1 MAVVVVQLGQCGNQV
16 GSQLFSTLHSDSL
29 GLTKHTSYV
38 ECSLDRFFYERDDD
52 LPPLARAVLIDME
65 TKVVHGALTDRKR
78 DRGWLYDPSSTH
90 QGRRGSGNNW
100 ANGYCKQGPIACDS
114 IMDLVRKE
122 VDKCSHLNSF
132 LVLMSVAGGTG
143 SGLGAYVTER
153 LREQYP
159 RVTIVNHVVWPY
171 ASGEVIVQNYNAL
184 LTTAHLHDSSDVI
197 MVSQND
203 HLHKVCSKLLTKE
216 ISFND
221 MNRYVSH
228 SLASVLQ
235 PAVPLIPSQ
244 SSNQSCNSLLY
255 SNCSL
260 SDLASKLT
268 PHPDYKFLSL
278 KSVPQVPD
286 GSRAYSTFRW
296 AGLLKHMKQMLIT
309 DSPTEEGMDWSV
321 QSTASSRPMAKC
333 SEAESKRSPTGG
345 VNRSLANLVV
355 MRGSDLDTADPTIF
369 HDPSLYCS
377 WVPQSMVCTAWYH
390 QHHFNSYE
398 KSCALVSNSQ
408 SCVHPLDTVVGKA
421 WRMFG
426 SHAYVHQY
434 NQYGFTED
442 NFMECFV
449 SAEQIVKNYSSLF

>member
-1 MAVVVVQLGQCGNQV
+1 MSVVVVQLGQCGNQV
-16 GSQLFSTLHSDSL
+16 GSQLFSTLYLDAL
-29 GLTKHTSYV
+29 GLTKHTSYL
-38 ECSLDRFFYERDDD
+38 ESSLDRFFYERDDQ
-52 LPPLARAVLIDME
+52 LPLARAVLIDME
-65 TKVVHGALTDRKR
+65 TKVVHGALMERKR
-78 DRGWLYDPSSTH
+78 DQGWLYDPGSTH

-100 ANGYCKQGPIACDS
+100 ANGYCKQGPLACDS

-122 VDKCSHLNSF
+122 VDKCSHLSSF

-171 ASGEVIVQNYNAL
+171 TSGEVIVQNYNAL
-184 LTTAHLHDSSDVI
+184 LTTAHLHNSSDVI
-197 MVSQND
+197 IVSQND
-203 HLHKVCSKLLTKE
+203 YLHKVCSKLSTKE
-216 ISFND
+216 ISFTD

-235 PAVPLIPSQ
+235 PAVPSQ
-244 SSNQSCNSLLY
+244 TSSHSLLY
-255 SNCSL
+255 ANCSL

-268 PHPDYKFLSL
+268 PHPNYKFLSVR
-278 KSVPQVPD
+278 SVPQVPD
-286 GSRAYSTFRW
+286 GSRVYSTFRW
-296 AGLLKHMKQMLIT
+296 AGLLKHLKQMLIT

-321 QSTASSRPMAKC
+321 QPTSSFHPMTSCSGVESTKSVGR
-333 SEAESKRSPTGG
+333 G

-355 MRGSDLDTADPTIF
+355 MRGSELNTADPTIF

-377 WVPQSMVCTAWYH
+377 WVPQPMQCTAWYH
-390 QHHFNSYE
+390 QHHFNGYE
-398 KSCALVSNSQ
+398 KSCTLVSNSQ

-449 SAEQIVKNYSSLF
+449 SAEQIVKNYSSLC